1 MKKSIVTILI
11 LVIMASI
18 LVGCGNTSSTSTSES
33 TEPVETVKEFSDYG
47 ERIEVIGTEYHG
59 VFRVT
64 YAYDT
69 VLNVVYMYTYHQSGY
84 SGGGSMMV
92 VTDLNGVPVSYE
104 NFIAQY
110 ESIE

>member
-1 MKKSIVTILI
+1 MKKSIVTVMI

-18 LVGCGNTSSTSTSES
+18 LVGCGNTSSTSDNNI
-33 TEPVETVKEFSDYG
+33 EPVETVKEFSDYG

-69 VLNVVYMYTYHQSGY
+69 VLNVVYMYTHHQSGY
-84 SGGGSMMV
+84 SGGGSMMI
-92 VTDLNGVPVSYE
+92 VTDLSGNPVSYE
-104 NFIAQY
+104 DFITQY
-110 ESIE
+110 ESIG